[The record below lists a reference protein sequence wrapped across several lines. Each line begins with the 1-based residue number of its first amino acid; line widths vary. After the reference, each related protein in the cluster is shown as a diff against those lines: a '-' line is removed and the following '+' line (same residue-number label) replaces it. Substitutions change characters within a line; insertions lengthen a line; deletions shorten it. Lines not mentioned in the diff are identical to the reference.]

1 MDRKDSLAP
10 KKKKSR
16 NQMTAIVSILVAA
29 ALLAADLFVMIR
41 MPEDNLAPVII
52 TIVMLV
58 GVYVFVNAILKEIR
72 ENKSQSDEQYDMLF
86 KSGKAS
92 YLLMKKALEQ
102 LEEIENST
110 KIPADDLITTQ
121 KSIAKLTITRNKE
134 NALALMNSN
143 DRLLEHILEFKEKM
157 DAGQS
162 ELIEKNQSILDTSMN
177 EIQAKQQEIF
187 SSLQEMHNA
196 IQGEVSQ
203 TADGIQENVTQAMES
218 ILNMKDELIQQ
229 NAQMKDELIRQSE
242 QMKDELIRQNAQIK
256 DEVLASA
263 AFAQQNITASA
274 SVQDAPEDLSGVGED
289 IGFADGFGESED
301 IDFADGL
308 GEPENIDFADGLGEP
323 ETEEGDI
330 DFGDSLGESEDIDFA
345 DSLGESETEEG
356 LTGAED
362 IDFADNLGEIE
373 PETEE
378 GLTGAEDI
386 DFADSLGETEK
397 IEFTDDLE
405 EEEKKEDLSFL
416 DDMNLEAE
424 LEAGLA
430 ESGNISPAD
439 NSEVEADSLDFGAES
454 LGLEPEAEQ
463 EPEAETNSNVIPMTV
478 SDAPV
483 EEEPAKTIP
492 SDPHKLMTPDEIAAL
507 IASM

>member
-362 IDFADNLGEIE
+362 IDFAD
-373 PETEE
+373 
-378 GLTGAEDI
+378 
-386 DFADSLGETEK
+386 SLGETEK